1 VAKTRKPKPIS
12 VGGTCVTPTTA
23 RERKQI
29 NKSIAKTRE
38 KLRKR
43 YPEIHGKTVDYVTH
57 TVRDTMVHF
66 AIQFT
71 DRTMFSLRY
80 ACDMFVVGAELDDV
94 RTGDC
99 EPIRE
104 YMKPIP
110 R

>member
-1 VAKTRKPKPIS
+1 VTPIS
-12 VGGTCVTPTTA
+12 A
-23 RERKQI
+23 KKRKRLTE
-29 NKSIAKTRE
+29 SIEKTRE

-57 TVRDTMVHF
+57 TVGGNMLFFTIH
-66 AIQFT
+66 FT
-71 DRTMFSLRY
+71 DETMFSVRY
-80 ACDMFVVGAELDDV
+80 SCEMFVVGTDLDDV

-99 EPIRE
+99 ELIRE